1 MLLPERTGLTRDD
14 LDTFPED
21 GLRREL
27 IDGELFVSPRPRL
40 RHQTVMARLIT
51 LLTLYCDEHGGLA
64 VTEPN
69 NDYSPADHV
78 EPDIVLV
85 RHDHLDRL
93 SRRGVEG
100 PPDLLAEISSPST
113 RGYDLIRK
121 RAFYEREGLPEYW
134 FVDLDEDVVVV
145 HRLGGGVY
153 GMPEFFSRGT
163 TLTSP
168 RLAGLA
174 LDVDQLLGPSQR
186 P

>member
-1 MLLPERTGLTRDD
+1 MLLPERIGLTRDD
-14 LDTFPED
+14 LDAFPED

-27 IDGELFVSPRPRL
+27 IDGELFVSPRPVY
-40 RHQTVMARLIT
+40 RHQKVMARLIT
-51 LLTLYCDEHGGLA
+51 LLTLYCDEHGGEA

-69 NDYSPADHV
+69 NDYSPRDHV

-100 PPDLLAEISSPST
+100 PPDLVAEISSPST

-134 FVDLDEDVVVV
+134 FVDLDEDVIVV
-145 HRLGGGVY
+145 HRLRDGAF
-153 GMPEFFSRGT
+153 GMPTFFARGD
-163 TLTSP
+163 TLGSP

-174 LDVDQLLGPSQR
+174 IDVDRLLGPPPQE
-186 P
+186 